1 MRVDSTPQM
10 EILSVSYTR
19 YFVRLNHK
27 ETMITRFFLT
37 PQFTK
42 THKAMSENIH
52 KMMGDSKEEGFQ
64 HCALSLVT

>member
-10 EILSVSYTR
+10 EILTR

-27 ETMITRFFLT
+27 ETTITRFFLT

-52 KMMGDSKEEGFQ
+52 KMMGDSKE
-64 HCALSLVT
+64 SL